1 MSKILF
7 MFRLEYRMPEKCS
20 HDEIEFLGDEK
31 GETGVNK
38 YFRCL
43 KCGNVLI
50 LSEEKILYEVP
61 KAPHKPTN

>member
-1 MSKILF
+1 
-7 MFRLEYRMPEKCS
+7 MPEKCP
-20 HDEIEFLGDEK
+20 HEKIEFLGDEK

-50 LSEEKILYEVP
+50 LSEEKVLYEIPRGTYKSTIP
-61 KAPHKPTN
+61 KNGL